1 MRTWGDWLGPLMVIQ
16 PLFAKENRVHGSG
29 KATLRNSDPINVT
42 VAEKVNFNINFVYY
56 TLYNI

>member
-1 MRTWGDWLGPLMVIQ
+1 MVIQ

-42 VAEKVNFNINFVYY
+42 VAEKVNFNINFVCY